1 MSLFLYNPDRKY
13 KHNLIDEFVIRTKIF
28 TDIFRDIH
36 SGEMKYPEQHY
47 LLQGQRGTGK
57 TTLLLRLKYAVE
69 DDPSLNK
76 WLIPVIF
83 NEEQYH
89 IGALSDLWEQIA
101 IYLEDECGF
110 TGISDEITKHLQDKY
125 FEEHAFN
132 ILIKA
137 LDKQK
142 KKVILFIDNI
152 GDLLEK
158 FGKLEVHRLRQI
170 LQTDPHIRLV
180 AATPVI
186 LNDVIDY
193 TQPLYEFFKVVHLKG
208 LDYDESVMLLLKLA
222 ELHNETKKIE
232 RIITNSPS
240 RIETLRT
247 LSGGVPRTIALL
259 FQVFVDNEHGNAV
272 SDLEK
277 VLDAVTPLY
286 KHRMDDLPAQQQK
299 IVDAVARNWDAISVK
314 ELKGKV
320 RLESKVISAQLGQLE
335 KNQVIEKRE
344 TGTKN
349 NIYLLRERFFNIWYL
364 MRYGRKQDRESV
376 IWLVKFLE
384 TWCGKNELEK
394 RILNYV
400 AKIEAGKLDKRTE
413 EFYAQVYSFFEKIK
427 PEVRISLKKNIPTHL
442 SQKINISEAEIEK
455 LFDRYLKE
463 KNWNKF
469 LGIIEYKKDINES
482 QWKLLYE
489 TYALDWDT
497 NSEKEL
503 STALSDVN
511 MKNKPSL
518 LVFELLIILGL
529 KEVIIAHLYYNETE
543 DLQLA
548 LKEFTDAYELV
559 DSKYKN
565 RVVFDIIISLLIEE
579 YYQLAKSFLDEILNI
594 TTDRGIILLE
604 YVIIYFI
611 ENNSEDALLLL
622 GSEKKES
629 ALRIIYNIKKF
640 QINRKKVQK

>member
-13 KHNLIDEFVIRTKIF
+13 KHTLIDEFVIRTKIF
-28 TDIFRDIH
+28 TEIFRDIQ
-36 SGEMKYPEQHY
+36 SGDMKYPEQHY

-76 WLIPVIF
+76 WLIPVLF

-89 IGALSDLWEQIA
+89 IGELSDLWEQIA

-125 FEEHAFN
+125 FEEYAFN
-132 ILIKA
+132 ILTKA

-142 KKVILFIDNI
+142 KKIILLIDNI

-180 AATPVI
+180 AATPVT
-186 LNDVIDY
+186 LNAVIDY
-193 TQPLYEFFKVVHLKG
+193 SQPLFEFFKVVHLKG
-208 LDYDESVMLLLKLA
+208 LDYDESVMLLQKLA

-232 RIITNSPS
+232 RIIAKSPS

-286 KHRMDDLPAQQQK
+286 KHRMDDLPSQQQK
-299 IVDAVARNWDAISVK
+299 IVDAVAKNWDAISVK

-394 RILNYV
+394 RVLNYV
-400 AKIEAGKLDKRTE
+400 AKIEAG
-413 EFYAQVYSFFEKIK
+413 
-427 PEVRISLKKNIPTHL
+427 
-442 SQKINISEAEIEK
+442 
-455 LFDRYLKE
+455 
-463 KNWNKF
+463 
-469 LGIIEYKKDINES
+469 
-482 QWKLLYE
+482 
-489 TYALDWDT
+489 
-497 NSEKEL
+497 EL
-503 STALSDVN
+503 EP
-511 MKNKPSL
+511 K
-518 LVFELLIILGL
+518 
-529 KEVIIAHLYYNETE
+529 
-543 DLQLA
+543 
-548 LKEFTDAYELV
+548 LKEFIIIYNQIDSELREDLV
-559 DSKYKN
+559 P
-565 RVVFDIIISLLIEE
+565 DIIISCLIKEH
-579 YYQLAKSFLDEILNI
+579 YQLAKAFLNEILSA
-594 TTDRGIILLE
+594 DG
-604 YVIIYFI
+604 
-611 ENNSEDALLLL
+611 ENNQTLILFKYLIMYFVENNNEEVLLSF

-629 ALRIIYNIKKF
+629 LLRFIHTINKA
-640 QINRKKVQK
+640 QINKKNKK